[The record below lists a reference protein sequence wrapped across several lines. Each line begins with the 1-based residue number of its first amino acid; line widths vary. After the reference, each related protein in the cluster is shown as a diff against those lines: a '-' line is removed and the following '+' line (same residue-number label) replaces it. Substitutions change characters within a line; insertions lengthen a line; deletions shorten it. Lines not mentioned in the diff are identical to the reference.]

1 MTSSKNKKSRLRK
14 QPRMRR
20 VQSATA
26 IPLPGKAK
34 RRPLGVP
41 PRAQM
46 PSTANKRRRRNSQ
59 QRIRQPLSA
68 LWGMVLSPRWISFAL
83 LAATIYALVLIGR
96 DPRFYLTYIPV
107 EGTSAI
113 VPDNIVARS
122 GLAGSH
128 IFAAN
133 PQAAA
138 ERITELPG
146 VISATVTLRWPNNVV
161 VGIREETPVAVWR
174 EGDQAY
180 WINEDGRLLPA
191 LAQSVGLLEIVSE
204 IDSEQARAEIGELEI
219 GEDEGEEVEQAAEQV
234 AEIPFIS
241 ADVLAGAIQLRELRP
256 NINQLYYRPSGGL
269 SYQDGRGW
277 RVYFG
282 SGQNMHQKL
291 VVYETLVEELL
302 SRGIQPAYIGVS
314 NQERP
319 YYRASRE

>member
-1 MTSSKNKKSRLRK
+1 
-14 QPRMRR
+14 MRR

-46 PSTANKRRRRNSQ
+46 PPTANKRRRRNSQ

-68 LWGMVLSPRWISFAL
+68 LWGTVLSPRWISLAL

-113 VPDNIVARS
+113 VADDIVARS

-128 IFAAN
+128 IFAAD
-133 PQAAA
+133 PQGAA
-138 ERITELPG
+138 ERIAELPG

-174 EGDQAY
+174 EGNQAY
-180 WINEDGRLLPA
+180 WINEDGQLLPA

-204 IDSEQARAEIGELEI
+204 IDSEQGRAEIGELEI
-219 GEDEGEEVEQAAEQV
+219 GEGALDEGEESEQAAEQV
-234 AEIPFIS
+234 AGIPFI
-241 ADVLAGAIQLRELRP
+241 ATDVLAGAIQLRELRP

-291 VVYETLVEELL
+291 VVYETLVEDLL

-319 YYRASRE
+319 YYRASGE